1 MDVVTI
7 GATIALIQPM
17 IDEAVQA
24 AVVDASGLSVA
35 TAEEVFKLLNID
47 EESQK

>member
-7 GATIALIQPM
+7 GATMALIGPM

-24 AVVDASGLSVA
+24 AVIDASGLSVA
-35 TAEEVFKLLNID
+35 TVEEVCQLLNID
-47 EESQK
+47 KEGLK